1 MSCQRHAHFA
11 DRGSTTCDRFVLDP
25 QELPEKLQLENELIL
40 TKATQIARQSELVKL
55 QKGVRG
61 LGHFSADAVR
71 GGGTLR
77 ASLSG
82 TFLQGRMS

>member
-1 MSCQRHAHFA
+1 MQTEAAQFV
-11 DRGSTTCDRFVLDP
+11 TRFVLDP
-25 QELPEKLQLENELIL
+25 QELPKKLQLENELIL
-40 TKATQIARQSELVKL
+40 TKATQLALSELVKL

-61 LGHFSADAVR
+61 LGHFSTDAVR

>member
-1 MSCQRHAHFA
+1 MQTEAAQFV
-11 DRGSTTCDRFVLDP
+11 TRFVLDP
-25 QELPEKLQLENELIL
+25 QELPKKLQLENELIL
-40 TKATQIARQSELVKL
+40 TKATQLALSELVKL